1 MWKHED
7 KKDTDRKINAALC
20 VQLQKKATADATAD
34 VQAAL
39 DEENTAMPSEQLN
52 DLIVKKAKEVVD
64 KQMVQ
69 LKRQMR
75 KNSSGEDKSQPS
87 KPGKNGQGLKSKS
100 NAATSKKSDKKK
112 KQPPKQDS
120 TTKSSKKDKQ
130 DEATKP

>member
-1 MWKHED
+1 VWKHED

-69 LKRQMR
+69 LKRQMQKTLR
-75 KNSSGEDKSQPS
+75 ARTKASPPS
-87 KPGKNGQGLKSKS
+87 PERMVKV
-100 NAATSKKSDKKK
+100 
-112 KQPPKQDS
+112 
-120 TTKSSKKDKQ
+120 
-130 DEATKP
+130 